1 MPRPDILVY
10 GRERFCPDVT
20 RTRERLS
27 ELRIVW
33 TEYDIESDHVAA
45 EKVETMTGKCRVPTV
60 VIGDAII
67 IEPSNEELDA
77 TLRAAG
83 YDV

>member
-1 MPRPDILVY
+1 MLRPDILVY

-27 ELRIVW
+27 ELGIALI
-33 TEYDIESDHVAA
+33 EYDTESDYDAA
-45 EKVETMTGKCRVPTV
+45 EKVENMTGKRRVPTV
-60 VIGDAII
+60 VIGSAII
-67 IEPSNEELDA
+67 VEPSNHELDA

-83 YDV
+83 